1 MDGTDFSRETLTED
15 ELKTADA
22 NGDNTVTI
30 SDVTEI
36 QRYLA
41 ELPANVRIGH
51 IISTKI
57 KTISFAEQTMTI
69 TLGESVSPAVVIFPA
84 YAENTVLQWSST
96 NNSVAA
102 VDQKGVITALSKGT
116 ATIYAKATDGTGVQ
130 GFCTVKVEGIKV
142 SSIKLSET
150 SMTIS
155 AGESQTLTAEVLPTD
170 AENMAIEWSSSN
182 TAVASVDQ
190 NGKVTAVSK
199 GTATIYAKA
208 KDGSGVQ
215 GYCAVNVE
223 GAKVSSITLSST
235 SLGLKVGDSQTL
247 TANVLPANA
256 ENKSVE
262 WSSSDSSVAS
272 VAQNGKVTAVGK
284 GTATIYAKA
293 KDGTGVQAK
302 CTVTV
307 EAVKVSSI
315 KLSSDTLG
323 LTVGESQT
331 LTATVSPSNAENKSV
346 EWSSSDTAVATV
358 DQNGKVKAVA
368 KGTATVYAKAKD
380 GSGAQ
385 ASCAVTVTGIKVSS
399 IKLSSTSISLNKGQ
413 TKTLTATV
421 SPSNADNKTIEWSSS
436 NTAAATVDQNGK
448 VTATGAGTATIYA
461 KAKDGTGV
469 QASST
474 VTVTVIKVSSIRLS
488 QTSLSLTKGQ
498 SQTLTAAVSPSNAS
512 DSSLQW
518 SSSNTSAATVDQNGK
533 VTAVGAGTATIYAK
547 AKDGSGVQAS
557 CTVTVSGIKVTSITL
572 SKTTLSLTKGQSQTL
587 TATISPSNSDNKS
600 VEWSSSK
607 TSVATVDQYGKITAA
622 GEGTATIY
630 AKAKDGSGVQ
640 ASCTVTVTVIKV
652 SSIKLSSTSLS
663 LTTGQSQTLTA
674 TVSPT
679 NASDKSVA
687 WSSSNT
693 AAATVDQNGK
703 VTAASAG
710 TATIYAKA
718 KDGSGVQASCTV
730 TVTKPVERVYPTSIK
745 LNKQVLNLSE
755 GGSAYLTATLS
766 PSNVTEKNITWYSED
781 PDIASVDSKTGLVTA
796 NWQGSV
802 YITAETANRLTA
814 ECLVTVSFMSDDDA
828 MKMMYQQVISDI
840 NKNAYL
846 YDSDGNPFIMGHTTD
861 SKNNELLYSITR
873 KSDKVLNFF
882 FAYDASSYRIVS
894 NFDTDFTNTFNI
906 KPEFMMTNKTT
917 SKSELYMAN
926 VDARTIKYD
935 GTGQDTSVRYY
946 NPLTGATASSDYL
959 KACNSALQ
967 MSLYYWDRLLL
978 LEDSHHLSDIGF
990 ESYSAP

>member
-1 MDGTDFSRETLTED
+1 MLKKSLSIIIVLCMILGCFSVTGTAFAAEADYQLTGDDGYTEISTVED
-15 ELKTADA
+15 LYTINTNLSGSYRLMNDIDLSEATAEGGEWDYSGNGWEPIGSNGIYGKTAF
-22 NGDNTVTI
+22 NG
-30 SDVTEI
+30 
-36 QRYLA
+36 
-41 ELPANVRIGH
+41 
-51 IISTKI
+51 
-57 KTISFAEQTMTI
+57 
-69 TLGESVSPAVVIFPA
+69 
-84 YAENTVLQWSST
+84 
-96 NNSVAA
+96 
-102 VDQKGVITALSKGT
+102 
-116 ATIYAKATDGTGVQ
+116 
-130 GFCTVKVEGIKV
+130 
-142 SSIKLSET
+142 
-150 SMTIS
+150 
-155 AGESQTLTAEVLPTD
+155 
-170 AENMAIEWSSSN
+170 
-182 TAVASVDQ
+182 
-190 NGKVTAVSK
+190 
-199 GTATIYAKA
+199 
-208 KDGSGVQ
+208 
-215 GYCAVNVE
+215 
-223 GAKVSSITLSST
+223 
-235 SLGLKVGDSQTL
+235 
-247 TANVLPANA
+247 
-256 ENKSVE
+256 
-262 WSSSDSSVAS
+262 
-272 VAQNGKVTAVGK
+272 
-284 GTATIYAKA
+284 
-293 KDGTGVQAK
+293 
-302 CTVTV
+302 
-307 EAVKVSSI
+307 
-315 KLSSDTLG
+315 
-323 LTVGESQT
+323 
-331 LTATVSPSNAENKSV
+331 
-346 EWSSSDTAVATV
+346 
-358 DQNGKVKAVA
+358 
-368 KGTATVYAKAKD
+368 
-380 GSGAQ
+380 
-385 ASCAVTVTGIKVSS
+385 SC
-399 IKLSSTSISLNKGQ
+399 
-413 TKTLTATV
+413 
-421 SPSNADNKTIEWSSS
+421 
-436 NTAAATVDQNGK
+436 
-448 VTATGAGTATIYA
+448 
-461 KAKDGTGV
+461 
-469 QASST
+469 T
-474 VTVTVIKVSSIRLS
+474 VTVTVIKVSSIRL
-488 QTSLSLTKGQ
+488 
-498 SQTLTAAVSPSNAS
+498 
-512 DSSLQW
+512 
-518 SSSNTSAATVDQNGK
+518 
-533 VTAVGAGTATIYAK
+533 
-547 AKDGSGVQAS
+547 
-557 CTVTVSGIKVTSITL
+557 
-572 SKTTLSLTKGQSQTL
+572 
-587 TATISPSNSDNKS
+587 
-600 VEWSSSK
+600 
-607 TSVATVDQYGKITAA
+607 
-622 GEGTATIY
+622 
-630 AKAKDGSGVQ
+630 
-640 ASCTVTVTVIKV
+640 TVIKV

-802 YITAETANRLTA
+802 YITAETANGLTA

-828 MKMMYQQVISDI
+828 MKMMYQQVIGDI